1 MTDATIDTQDVAA
14 RPSAHVRPG
23 IADGFRD
30 VWSQTNWALRLTM
43 LLAVLLIA
51 LAVFAPLLSPHDPN
65 AQSLLSRLRPPL
77 GFDRALAQFPLGTD
91 ELGRDVLSRTLHAL
105 RLTLGVAFLGSIIGL
120 LIGGT
125 LGIVAGLARGAVES
139 AIMAL
144 VDVQIS
150 VPFTLIA
157 LLAVAVF
164 GSELTVLVLVLGI
177 AYWEQ
182 YARIIRGEVMRLR
195 DMPYVDAARAAGA
208 SGWRIATRHILPN
221 VVSPLVVMFTIGL
234 SNIVLLESTLSFLG
248 LGMRPPT
255 ATLGSMVG
263 IGRDYMPSAPWIVAV
278 PAILIVLVT
287 LVVQLLGDWLRD
299 RFDVRLRD
307 R

>member
-1 MTDATIDTQDVAA
+1 MTDAAIVTRETGMEAA
-14 RPSAHVRPG
+14 KAGSGRLRHL
-23 IADGFRD
+23 
-30 VWSQTNWALRLTM
+30 WSGASWSVRLTVLFAIV
-43 LLAVLLIA
+43 LLA
-51 LAVFAPLLSPHDPN
+51 LATMAPWLAPHDPDG
-65 AQSLLSRLRPPL
+65 QSLFSRLRPPL
-77 GFDRALAQFPLGTD
+77 PFDRAIAAFPLGTD
-91 ELGRDVLSRTLHAL
+91 ELGRDMLSRALHAL
-105 RLTLGVAFLGSIIGL
+105 RLTLGVAFLGAIIGL
-120 LIGGT
+120 VIGGT
-125 LGIVAGLARGAVES
+125 LGLVAGLARGAVES
-139 AIMAL
+139 LIMAL

-164 GSELTVLVLVLGI
+164 GSELSVLVLVLGI
-177 AYWEQ
+177 AFWEQ

-195 DMPYVDAARAAGA
+195 DMPYVEAARAAGA

-221 VVSPLVVMFTIGL
+221 VISPLVVMFTISL

-263 IGRDYMPSAPWIVAV
+263 TGRDYMTSAPWIVAV

-299 RFDVRLRD
+299 QFDVRLRE

>member
-1 MTDATIDTQDVAA
+1 MTDAAIVTRETGMEAA
-14 RPSAHVRPG
+14 KAGSGRLRHL
-23 IADGFRD
+23 
-30 VWSQTNWALRLTM
+30 WSGASWSVRLTVLFAIV
-43 LLAVLLIA
+43 LLA
-51 LAVFAPLLSPHDPN
+51 LATLAPWLAPHEPDG
-65 AQSLLSRLRPPL
+65 QSLLSRLRPPL
-77 GFDRALAQFPLGTD
+77 PFDRAIAAFPLGTD
-91 ELGRDVLSRTLHAL
+91 ELGRDMLSRALHAL
-105 RLTLGVAFLGSIIGL
+105 RLTLGVAFLGAIIGL
-120 LIGGT
+120 VIGGT
-125 LGIVAGLARGAVES
+125 LGLVAGLARGAVES
-139 AIMAL
+139 LIMAL

-164 GSELTVLVLVLGI
+164 GSELSVLVLVLGI
-177 AYWEQ
+177 AFWEQ

-195 DMPYVDAARAAGA
+195 DMPYVEAARAAGA

-221 VVSPLVVMFTIGL
+221 VISPLVVMFTISL

-263 IGRDYMPSAPWIVAV
+263 TGRDYMTSAPWIVAV

-299 RFDVRLRD
+299 QFDVRLRE

>member
-1 MTDATIDTQDVAA
+1 MTDAAIDTRDTGIEAAKA
-14 RPSAHVRPG
+14 RPGRLRHL
-23 IADGFRD
+23 
-30 VWSQTNWALRLTM
+30 WSGASWSVRLTVLFAIV
-43 LLAVLLIA
+43 LLA
-51 LAVFAPLLSPHDPN
+51 LATLAPWLAPHAPDG
-65 AQSLLSRLRPPL
+65 QSLLSRLRPPL
-77 GFDRALAQFPLGTD
+77 PFDRAIAGFPLGTD
-91 ELGRDVLSRTLHAL
+91 ELGRDMLSRALHAL
-105 RLTLGVAFLGSIIGL
+105 RLTLGVAFLGAIIGL
-120 LIGGT
+120 VIGGT
-125 LGIVAGLARGAVES
+125 LGLVAGLARGAVES
-139 AIMAL
+139 LIMAL

-164 GSELTVLVLVLGI
+164 GSELSVLVLVLGI
-177 AYWEQ
+177 AFWEQ

-195 DMPYVDAARAAGA
+195 DMPYVEAARAAGA

-221 VVSPLVVMFTIGL
+221 VISPLVVLFTISL

-263 IGRDYMPSAPWIVAV
+263 TGRDYMTSAPWIVAV

-299 RFDVRLRD
+299 QFDVRLRE